1 VPLLDLLR
9 PVSGEELRALSE
21 RNPGWPFERLADGRL
36 VVSPAGGERGRI
48 SAAVLGQLYRGNEAW
63 GLGVVFGASTG
74 CKLPDGLVLA
84 PDAVFEVRSRGQSLE
99 ELRGKAAWY
108 LKNGVRLVVLLDPY
122 AHRVEGHQGPERVPL
137 DPELPGFALETRS
150 LFLP

>member
-1 VPLLDLLR
+1 M
-9 PVSGEELRALSE
+9 
-21 RNPGWPFERLADGRL
+21 
-36 VVSPAGGERGRI
+36 
-48 SAAVLGQLYRGNEAW
+48 
-63 GLGVVFGASTG
+63 VFGASMG